1 MILAALKLKLKL
13 RSILN
18 SNMIFLAQKARQ
30 SVFEELG
37 LNFDDLDDLQS
48 LVDQVLSEKQAE
60 EGFLIFLRLS
70 PIPQYLVEGYD
81 FKMLNRYVCL
91 YSIYSTVSGL
101 KSGGKVQFREVSQFS
116 QKAKNQS
123 LFKLF

>member
-1 MILAALKLKLKL
+1 
-13 RSILN
+13 
-18 SNMIFLAQKARQ
+18 MIFLAQKARQ

-101 KSGGKVQFREVSQFS
+101 KSGKKCNLGKSHSFPKRLKIKVYLNYFNGAVLP
-116 QKAKNQS
+116 KGPAHN
-123 LFKLF
+123 KLSVNPN

>member
-101 KSGGKVQFREVSQFS
+101 KSGKKCNLGKSKRPKIKVYLIIF
-116 QKAKNQS
+116 
-123 LFKLF
+123 LF